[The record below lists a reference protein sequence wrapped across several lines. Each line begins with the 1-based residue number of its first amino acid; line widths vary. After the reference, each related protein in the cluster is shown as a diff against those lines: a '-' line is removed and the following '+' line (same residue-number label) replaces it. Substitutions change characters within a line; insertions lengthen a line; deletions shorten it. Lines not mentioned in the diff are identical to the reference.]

1 MSDPDSARRAR
12 RRMAARVAGSGL
24 ILAALL
30 TFLPFDQLLAAL
42 ARIPVPVWALSVLA
56 YLTLHLLGVTKWRL
70 MVNAAGGGL
79 SMGATVRCYYYGL
92 FGNTFLPSLVGGDLV
107 RVGLALRL
115 ARSRSGVLVGS
126 LADRTLD
133 VLSLASVAGIGVLLL
148 PRALDEQGTRVFWL
162 LGVALLVAVVAALL
176 VGATLPVG
184 RLPYRVRR
192 ILARLRSSLRAMARR
207 PAKFAAALALGICLQ
222 TLLVMLNAWLGSACG
237 IDIPVTTWLFVW
249 PMAKLSALLPLTQGG
264 LGVREA
270 ALAALFSP
278 FGVPPVL
285 AVAAGLIFQGVI
297 ISGGL
302 LGGLLAYLLARR
314 EAQSTGSAS

>member
-1 MSDPDSARRAR
+1 MSDPDPARRAR
-12 RRMAARVAGSGL
+12 RRLAARLAGSGVV
-24 ILAALL
+24 LAVLL
-30 TFLPFDQLLAAL
+30 AFLPLDELLAAL
-42 ARIPVPVWALSVLA
+42 ARIPGPVWAVSVPA

-70 MVNAAGGGL
+70 MVNAADGGL
-79 SMGATVRCYYYGL
+79 SLRGTIRCYYYGL

-126 LADRTLD
+126 LVDRTLD
-133 VLSLASVAGIGVLLL
+133 VLSLASVAGIGILLL
-148 PRALDEQGTRVFWL
+148 PRALDEQGRRVFWL
-162 LGVALLVAVVAALL
+162 LGGLLL
-176 VGATLPVG
+176 VGAVGALIVAATLPAS
-184 RLPYRVRR
+184 RLPYRIRR
-192 ILARLRSSLRAMARR
+192 ILVRVRASLRAMARR
-207 PAKFAAALALGICLQ
+207 PAKVAAALTLGISLQ
-222 TLLVMLNAWLGSACG
+222 TLLVLLNAWLGWACG

-270 ALAALFSP
+270 ALAALFAP
-278 FGVPPVL
+278 FGVAPVL

-302 LGGLLAYLLARR
+302 LGGLLAYVMGRR
-314 EAQSTGSAS
+314 ERTPR